1 MKPVKVGLV
10 GCGYISGIYLE
21 NSKIF
26 NGFDVVVCADLLI
39 ERAVA
44 RAEEFGVPKACSTE
58 ELMADP
64 EIEMVL
70 NLTTPDGHHGV
81 AKQAIEAGKSVYNE
95 KPLSIDLA
103 DGKELVDLARESRVL
118 LGGAPDTFLGGGIQT
133 CRKIIDDGL
142 IGKPVAVTA
151 FMTCPG
157 HESWHPDPAFYYKKG
172 GGPMFDMG
180 PYYLT
185 ALVNLV
191 GPINQ
196 VKASAKITFDERTIT
211 SEPKNG
217 TKIKVE
223 VPTHVAGI
231 MDFHDGATGVIITSF
246 DVWEAQLPRIEVYGT
261 HGSLSVPDPNTFGG
275 PVQAYL
281 PEDKEWKDVPLTH
294 GYTENSRGL
303 GVADMAYALRSG
315 RPHRANGDLT
325 YHVFEAMHA
334 FHEASDSEK
343 TVKMLSTVERPAP
356 LPLGLLNGS
365 LDP

>member
-10 GCGYISGIYLE
+10 GSGFISGIYLE
-21 NSKIF
+21 NSKVF
-26 NGFDVVVCADLLI
+26 NSFDVVACADLLI
-39 ERAVA
+39 ERAQG
-44 RAEEFGVPKACSTE
+44 RAEGYGVPKVCSTE
-58 ELMADP
+58 EIMVDS
-64 EIEMVL
+64 EIEIVL
-70 NLTTPDGHHGV
+70 NLTTPDGHHKV

-103 DGKELVDLARESRVL
+103 DGKELVDLAKENKVL
-118 LGGAPDTFLGGGIQT
+118 IGGAPDTFLGGGIQT
-133 CRKIIDDGL
+133 CRKIIDDGW

-157 HESWHPDPAFYYKKG
+157 HESWHPDPEFYYKKG

-191 GPINQ
+191 GPIRQ
-196 VKASAKITFDERTIT
+196 VKASTKITFDERTIT
-211 SEPKNG
+211 SEPRNG
-217 TKIKVE
+217 TKIKVD

-231 MDFHDGATGVIITSF
+231 MDFYNQATGVIITSF
-246 DVWEAQLPRIEVYGT
+246 DVWSAQLPRIEVYGT

-275 PVQAYL
+275 PVQVYL
-281 PEDKEWKDVPLTH
+281 PDDKEWKDVPLTH
-294 GYTENSRGL
+294 GYTSNSRGL

-325 YHVFEAMHA
+325 YHVLEAMHA
-334 FHEASDSEK
+334 FHEASDSER

-356 LPLGLLNGS
+356 LPLELLKGS